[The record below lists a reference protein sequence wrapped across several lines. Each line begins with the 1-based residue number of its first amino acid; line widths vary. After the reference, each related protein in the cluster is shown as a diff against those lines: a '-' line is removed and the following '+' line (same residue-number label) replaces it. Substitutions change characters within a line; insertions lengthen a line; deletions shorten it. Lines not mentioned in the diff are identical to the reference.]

1 MWKKP
6 WGYREGATI
15 AAGLLLTGILLQGS
29 VGKIDWELLSW
40 PVNIILLL
48 VYIIVLAM
56 VSGLSGRIYL
66 FRWLGS
72 YAAAVTSLAAVVVMT
87 VIMGLIRQTGPQTVS
102 GVAPWLGFSQM
113 LSAWPFALLFT
124 WLITVLGLTAF
135 RHLYPFRWRNIPFL
149 LNHLGLF
156 VAVVAAV
163 LGNADLQRL
172 KMTTV
177 VGKAEWRAYDE
188 AGQQSELPLAIELQH
203 FTIDEY
209 PPKLMLIDN
218 GTGKVLPEGKP
229 EHLLLGSGEQEGQLA
244 DWRIR
249 VVRQMAE
256 SARVATEDTV
266 KFVAF
271 HSIGA
276 TYAVYIEA
284 DNRLTGVRREGW
296 VSCGSFLFPYK
307 ALRLDE
313 QVSLVMPEREPQR
326 FASDVKLYTQSGR
339 MLEAVIEVNR
349 PLTVEGWK
357 VYQLSYDESKGKW
370 SDISV
375 FELVRDPW
383 LPLVY
388 IGIWMLIAGAVWMFV
403 TASKRKEEQL

>member
-48 VYIIVLAM
+48 VYIIVLVM

-163 LGNADLQRL
+163 L
-172 KMTTV
+172 
-177 VGKAEWRAYDE
+177 
-188 AGQQSELPLAIELQH
+188 
-203 FTIDEY
+203 
-209 PPKLMLIDN
+209 
-218 GTGKVLPEGKP
+218 
-229 EHLLLGSGEQEGQLA
+229 
-244 DWRIR
+244 
-249 VVRQMAE
+249 
-256 SARVATEDTV
+256 
-266 KFVAF
+266 
-271 HSIGA
+271 
-276 TYAVYIEA
+276 
-284 DNRLTGVRREGW
+284 
-296 VSCGSFLFPYK
+296 
-307 ALRLDE
+307 
-313 QVSLVMPEREPQR
+313 
-326 FASDVKLYTQSGR
+326 
-339 MLEAVIEVNR
+339 
-349 PLTVEGWK
+349 
-357 VYQLSYDESKGKW
+357 
-370 SDISV
+370 
-375 FELVRDPW
+375 
-383 LPLVY
+383 
-388 IGIWMLIAGAVWMFV
+388 
-403 TASKRKEEQL
+403 

>member
-48 VYIIVLAM
+48 VYIIVLVM

-135 RHLYPFRWRNIPFL
+135 WHLYPFRWRNIPFL

-339 MLEAVIEVNR
+339 KMEAVIEVNR